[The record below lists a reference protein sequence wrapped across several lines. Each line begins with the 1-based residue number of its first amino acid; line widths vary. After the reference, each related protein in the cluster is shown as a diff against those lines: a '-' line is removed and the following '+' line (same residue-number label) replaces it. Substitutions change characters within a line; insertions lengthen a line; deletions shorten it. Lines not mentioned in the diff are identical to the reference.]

1 VYISGLP
8 VTSFH
13 YFINHFINHFILEPS
28 LISSLSTIYHLPSTI
43 YHLPSTIYHLP
54 FNHSIMSDNTGNAST
69 GQSYIDQA
77 TGLAQRA
84 MGTVTGD
91 SSTQVSIHSSPPI
104 LYRITNPSQAK
115 GDAKHEEGEA
125 KKEASHTTSKLGPFT
140 ADPNTGAV
148 ARDDPKRDTG
158 SWDQTVGSAKE
169 SVGNLIGNENLR
181 RTGAEQNAA
190 GKEQEAKGQ
199 LKDWGEGIQN
209 RAQGTLGSIG
219 AAVTGDR
226 TEEEKYRD
234 IHDEGKVRQRG
245 AEADMAKKGGV

>member
-1 VYISGLP
+1 
-8 VTSFH
+8 
-13 YFINHFINHFILEPS
+13 
-28 LISSLSTIYHLPSTI
+28 
-43 YHLPSTIYHLP
+43 
-54 FNHSIMSDNTGNAST
+54 MSDNTGNAST

-91 SSTQVSIHSSPPI
+91 SSTQVSIHSSPPTP
-104 LYRITNPSQAK
+104 YHNTNASQTKGERKQEESQAK
-115 GDAKHEEGEA
+115 KD
-125 KKEASHTTSKLGPFT
+125 ASHTTAKLGPFT

-148 ARDDPKRDTG
+148 AKDDPKRDTG

-199 LKDWGEGIQN
+199 LKDLGEGIQN

-219 AAVTGDR
+219 AAVTGNR

-234 IHDEGKVRQRG
+234 MHDEGKARQRG
-245 AEADMAKKGGV
+245 AEADIAKKGGA